1 MKAPIKRFVGTI
13 GQTRTWCSG
22 NYGTRIKVEV
32 LACVVGIDSPVLLAY
47 VDCDFLLRPTLLA
60 PVGPA
65 LTVHIH
71 IPFNIAT
78 EKNPGLV

>member
-1 MKAPIKRFVGTI
+1 M
-13 GQTRTWCSG
+13 
-22 NYGTRIKVEV
+22 
-32 LACVVGIDSPVLLAY
+32 GIDSPVLLAY